1 MKIEVEK
8 QKQFGKRKELKSQ
21 MMMVKTINIEVA
33 FFMSQALSWC
43 FEYMH
48 SFQSSK
54 QLYDVGIILILYVNQ
69 VAKRL
74 H

>member
-1 MKIEVEK
+1 
-8 QKQFGKRKELKSQ
+8 